1 MDWLTLWLKK
11 IILLVLLAA
20 FLDLILPN
28 TTLQKYVKMVMGL
41 IILITIL
48 TPAFS
53 LLQLSPD
60 ELAIRLTRYKENL
73 NLSSPQSDYRA
84 LADRLLKQQ
93 NEQAEEYVA
102 KQVESQIREQVRSE
116 YGVEAGEV
124 VVSID
129 SQPGKQPQIESV
141 TLTIAND
148 PRQKADRQIRPIEP
162 VIIKVGDDRM
172 EETAAVPAASRQDEH
187 PLYRNIAR
195 SIAQAWELSAERV
208 KVASETDKAEVRR

>member
-28 TTLQKYVKMVMGL
+28 TTLQKYVKMVMGM

-60 ELAIRLTRYKENL
+60 ELANRLTRYKENL
-73 NLSSPQSDYRA
+73 NLSSPESDYRA

-93 NEQAEEYVA
+93 NQQAEEYVA
-102 KQVESQIREQVRSE
+102 RQVETQIREQVKSE
-116 YGVEAGEV
+116 YGVEAGDV
-124 VVSID
+124 VVSIE

-141 TLTIAND
+141 TFTIANQ
-148 PRQKADRQIRPIEP
+148 PRQEADRQIKPIEP
-162 VIIKVGDDRM
+162 VVIKVGDDKM
-172 EETAAVPAASRQDEH
+172 TETAAVPAAGGQDEH

-195 SIAQAWELSAERV
+195 SIAQAWELPAERV
-208 KVASETDKAEVRR
+208 KVVSETDNAEVRR